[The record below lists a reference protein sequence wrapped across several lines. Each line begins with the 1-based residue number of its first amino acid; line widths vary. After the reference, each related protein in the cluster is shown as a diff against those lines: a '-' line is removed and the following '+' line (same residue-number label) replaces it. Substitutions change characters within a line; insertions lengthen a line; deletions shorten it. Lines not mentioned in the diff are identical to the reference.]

1 MLLLLAHGPY
11 FENSCSQ
18 VKLLRLEWADLCP
31 GEMEF
36 GNMWN
41 LKICYK
47 STYLQNRTM
56 VTNVENKLMVPKE
69 EGGEG

>member
-1 MLLLLAHGPY
+1 MLLLLVHGPY

-36 GNMWN
+36 GRP
-41 LKICYK
+41 
-47 STYLQNRTM
+47 SGQG
-56 VTNVENKLMVPKE
+56 P
-69 EGGEG
+69 GGRGWGPAFLSSSR

>member
-36 GNMWN
+36 GRP
-41 LKICYK
+41 
-47 STYLQNRTM
+47 SGQG
-56 VTNVENKLMVPKE
+56 P
-69 EGGEG
+69 GGRGWGPAFLSSSR